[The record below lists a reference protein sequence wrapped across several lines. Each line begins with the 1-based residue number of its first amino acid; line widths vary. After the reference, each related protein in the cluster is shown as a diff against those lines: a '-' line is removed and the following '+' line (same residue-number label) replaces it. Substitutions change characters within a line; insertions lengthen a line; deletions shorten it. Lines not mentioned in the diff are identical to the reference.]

1 MVIDRA
7 RIERKLAEK
16 KMSKGEFAARCGVSR
31 QNISTILGRGTCQP
45 RTAGKLAEGLGV
57 PIEEI
62 VQGEVKP

>member
-1 MVIDRA
+1 MVINRA
-7 RIERKLAEK
+7 GIESKLAEK
-16 KMSKGEFAARCGVSR
+16 KMSKSEFAVRCGVSR

-57 PIEEI
+57 PLSEI